1 MNEKVWDGMKY
12 VEAEANFQECSAG
25 LREMAAVWRGAS
37 PGRMFEGI
45 PLYEMTGEIR
55 DALVE
60 VLESA
65 AALID
70 VAWEEAE

>member
-1 MNEKVWDGMKY
+1 MSEKVWNGTKY
-12 VEAEANFQECSAG
+12 VEAEANFQECAAD
-25 LREMAAVWRGAS
+25 LREMAVAWRAAS
-37 PGRMFEGI
+37 PSRMFEGI

-70 VAWEEAE
+70 AAYEDAE